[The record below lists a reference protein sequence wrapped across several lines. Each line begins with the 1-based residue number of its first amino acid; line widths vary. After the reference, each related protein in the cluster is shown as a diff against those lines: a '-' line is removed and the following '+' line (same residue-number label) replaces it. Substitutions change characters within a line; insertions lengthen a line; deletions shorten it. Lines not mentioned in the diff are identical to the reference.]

1 MKSQEKINEKRKQIE
16 EIVLDIISSQSGV
29 SKNKISNEA
38 NLQTDI
44 NLDSLDI
51 VEIVIDLEDRF
62 GISIDEEH
70 LEKFATINNI
80 VDYIERK
87 VK

>member
-1 MKSQEKINEKRKQIE
+1 MKKQEKINEKRKQIE
-16 EIVLDIISSQSGV
+16 EIVIDIISNQSGI
-29 SKNKISNEA
+29 SKDKLSNEA

-51 VEIVIDLEDRF
+51 VEIVMELEDRL
-62 GISIDEEH
+62 GISINEEH
-70 LEKFATINNI
+70 LEKFVTINNI

>member
-1 MKSQEKINEKRKQIE
+1 MKKQEKINEKRKQIE
-16 EIVLDIISSQSGV
+16 EIVMDIISNQSDI
-29 SKNKISNEA
+29 SKDKLSNEA

-51 VEIVIDLEDRF
+51 VEIVMELEDRLS
-62 GISIDEEH
+62 ISINEEH
-70 LEKFATINNI
+70 LEKFVTINNI